1 MVKGTETFK
10 KVIKGY
16 LDHRA
21 ANDDLFAARYK
32 KANKSIDEC
41 CDYIISQVKKS
52 GCNGFADDEIFSL
65 AIHYYDE
72 DDIKD
77 IPKATAFSVVV
88 NLSDHTKEELEK
100 KAEEENKAKV
110 IANIEAKDKIAKEK
124 AEKKLQA
131 KKQEEKD
138 AGQLSLFDF

>member
-10 KVIKGY
+10 KVINGY

-52 GCNGFADDEIFSL
+52 GCNGFADDEIFSM

-72 DDIKD
+72 EIKD
-77 IPKATAFSVVV
+77 IPKATAFSVIV

-100 KAEEENKAKV
+100 KAEEEYKAKV
-110 IANIEAKDKIAKEK
+110 LANIEAKDKIAKEK

-138 AGQLSLFDF
+138 AGQLNLFDF